1 MTPRRIVSLVPSLT
15 EALFALGLGDRVVG
29 VTEWCVHPAE
39 GVAPLTKIGGTKNPD
54 IDAVLALRPELVIA
68 NREENRRSD
77 VERLEAAGIRV
88 WVTNPRT
95 VRDGVA
101 LLGALADLGAPE
113 ERRRAVVDSSMH
125 ALARAEQERFEQ
137 RVRFVCPIW
146 RDPWM
151 VVGDSTYAHDLITLC
166 GGENLFAGVSERRY
180 PRVTLAEIEAASPEL
195 ILLPDEPYAFG
206 QRDAQELGAFDV
218 PAAHTGRIHL
228 IDGTLVSW
236 YGPRILLAI
245 DTLSGLFAGAT
256 TGGQD
261 RGRRVRS

>member
-15 EALFALGLGDRVVG
+15 EALFVLGLGERVVG

-68 NREENRRSD
+68 NREENRRRD

-95 VRDGVA
+95 VRDGIA

-113 ERRRAVVDSSMH
+113 ERRRAVVDSAML
-125 ALARAEQERFEQ
+125 ALTRAEQERFEQ

-151 VVGDSTYAHDLITLC
+151 VVGDDTYAHDLITLC

-180 PRVTLAEIEAASPEL
+180 PRVTLAEIEAAVDGLSSTYRPWVVP
-195 ILLPDEPYAFG
+195 ILSALEDLGGKAAPKNVEAHVRDVVGGAVTDG
-206 QRDAQELGAFDV
+206 QWGHVLK
-218 PAAHTGRIHL
+218 TGRI
-228 IDGTLVSW
+228 
-236 YGPRILLAI
+236 
-245 DTLSGLFAGAT
+245 
-256 TGGQD
+256 
-261 RGRRVRS
+261 